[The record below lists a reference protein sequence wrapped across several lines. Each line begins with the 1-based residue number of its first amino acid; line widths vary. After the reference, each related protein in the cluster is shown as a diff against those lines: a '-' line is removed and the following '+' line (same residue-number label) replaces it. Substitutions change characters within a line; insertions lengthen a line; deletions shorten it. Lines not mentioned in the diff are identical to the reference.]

1 MTKNSYSNK
10 KSSRSEMISV
20 RITKEMKD
28 KLSKTAKDDDRT
40 MGYILFKIVEEA
52 VKTL

>member
-1 MTKNSYSNK
+1 MSK
-10 KSSRSEMISV
+10 KTSRSEMVSV
-20 RITKEMKD
+20 RITKEMKE
-28 KLSKTAKDDDRT
+28 KLLKVAKEDDRT